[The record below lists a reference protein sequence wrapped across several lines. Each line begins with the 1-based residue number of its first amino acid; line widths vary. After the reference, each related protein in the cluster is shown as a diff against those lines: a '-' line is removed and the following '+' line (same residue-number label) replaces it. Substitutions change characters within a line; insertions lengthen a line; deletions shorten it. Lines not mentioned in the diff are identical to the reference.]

1 MISPEEF
8 VALLEKKD
16 LVSPEVV
23 AHLRRQ
29 IARPGK
35 PISAALIAKWL
46 VDRGHLSRL
55 LAQRLITKAEDSE
68 EIPKPG
74 RDIQF
79 DWEKEAEAEEEEL
92 GLAPLD
98 DEIPGASAV
107 KKGRPKPAAK
117 PPESP
122 PAKEPPPAAPPAGG
136 SLLDEELSPL
146 GAGALTGMGPLDGMA
161 DPSALA
167 ASETGAGSLEPLGRR
182 KKGLFGLGRG
192 RRRRRRDNVWDS
204 PLLLIGGGTLLFLV
218 ILGGVLYW
226 SWNRQ
231 TGDEMLEVADDFYR
245 AGSYTKAIAQYNAY
259 LEDFPQHEGV
269 SLARVRRGL
278 ARLRQATDHTSNWAK
293 ALAVANE
300 VLGEIAGEED
310 FAAEARPELV
320 AMLPEIAQGLADQAR
335 ADLSPDLV
343 TKAQEALALVNKYV
357 PASSRPV
364 TKLTDIQALL
374 GLTTREIARG
384 EELKKAMAGM
394 SEAVAKNETAAAYD
408 IRSALLKQYPS
419 LTENEELREAVLA
432 VSQAELAAIAT
443 IEKSQPAESEEPAA
457 AMLATVALARR
468 STESAPPGAEGHVI
482 FVLAEGAAYG
492 LNAASGEIL
501 WRRPAGFAESA
512 QSPAFPPTAISE
524 NGGSDAVMV
533 DAERNEVLRV
543 EAATGRPRWRHAVG
557 EPFDAHPVVAD
568 SRLLVA
574 TRSGRLVRIDL
585 ETGNSSDYIQLPQ
598 QLRVGPAI
606 DFRRSA
612 IYQVAE
618 HSNLFVLSLDD
629 GAPKQVVYL
638 GHAPGSVTVAPV
650 VINRYLVV
658 ADNDGVDH
666 ATLHVLSLEADE
678 ADQPPVRLLQSVRLK
693 GHVDA
698 TPQVSGARMLVATDR
713 GELYVF
719 EISGTDLE
727 NPLASRA
734 EGMASEERGRTDQEK
749 PEGLVRFP
757 LLQGGRVW
765 IADNQLTCY
774 DLQPSQGR
782 LQPLG
787 IKNEKSATLQPLV
800 AIGETVFHVRRKM
813 GLPGVLVSAVGPEAV
828 GPEKDKPYWWETHLA
843 APLAVEPIVDA
854 EAGQITAVT
863 SIGAIFQLSADG
875 LEAQAAQD
883 QPTVALKTAEI
894 RGPVTDVVRLKDR
907 LLVMAAGSGATQLPV
922 FDPQEGNR
930 FRWLFLPNPLAG
942 RPIAFGDGL
951 LAPSEVGQVFFLEPR
966 SGDKLTEPFQPT
978 LESGVRV
985 QWSQPALVGENEILL
1000 AEGRTG
1006 LYRIGI
1012 KDQPKPH
1019 LAALAHV
1026 DLAEPLVSP
1035 IAVLGKVAYAVDAA
1049 ESLCAFE
1056 LPKLTPSP
1064 PKPLG
1069 ARSVW
1074 GPQRLGE
1081 HVLLATD
1088 DDQLYC
1094 LDGDQKTVWQVPL
1107 PYGPLAGAPIEV
1119 DGHYL
1124 LAAESGVIWRAE
1136 TATGNEVAKIET
1148 GYPLGTGPVKLGDG
1162 LLVGGH
1168 DGSLYMVRMPLVP
1181 PP

>member
-1 MISPEEF
+1 MIAPEEF

-35 PISAALIAKWL
+35 PITAPLIAKWL

-55 LAQRLITKAEDSE
+55 LAQRLITRAEDTE
-68 EIPKPG
+68 ETPAPA
-74 RDIQF
+74 RDIKF

-98 DEIPGASAV
+98 DEIPGSPAA
-107 KKGRPKPAAK
+107 KKGRPRPAAK
-117 PPESP
+117 PPQSP

-136 SLLDEELSPL
+136 SLLEEELAPL
-146 GAGALTGMGPLDGMA
+146 ATGGLSGMGPLDGLA
-161 DPSALA
+161 DESALA
-167 ASETGAGSLEPLGRR
+167 ASETAAGPLEPLGRR
-182 KKGLFGLGRG
+182 KRGLFGLGGRG
-192 RRRRRRDNVWDS
+192 RRRRKRDNVWDS

-226 SWNRQ
+226 SLHRQ
-231 TGDEMLEVADDFYR
+231 TGDETLKVAEDFYR
-245 AGSYTKAIAQYNAY
+245 AGSYTKAIAQYNAF
-259 LEDFPQHEGV
+259 LDDFPQHEGV

-278 ARLRQATDHTSNWAK
+278 AQLRQSTDHTSDWSK
-293 ALAVANE
+293 ALAVAGE
-300 VLGEIAGEED
+300 VLGEIAGEEA

-320 AMLPEIAQGLADQAR
+320 AMLPEIAQGLANRAR
-335 ADLSPDLV
+335 ADLSPELV
-343 TKAQEALALVNKYV
+343 AKAEEALALVNKYI

-374 GLTTREIARG
+374 ALTTRQIARG
-384 EELKKAMAGM
+384 EELKKALAGM
-394 SEAVAKNETAAAYD
+394 REAVAKNETAAAYD

-419 LTENEELREAVLA
+419 LTDNDELREAVLA
-432 VSQAELAAIAT
+432 VSQAESAAVT
-443 IEKSQPAESEEPAA
+443 TVEKAQPAEAEEPAA

-468 STESAPPGAEGHVI
+468 TTESAPPGAEGHVI

-501 WRRPAGFAESA
+501 WRRPAGFA
-512 QSPAFPPTAISE
+512 QSTQTGAFPPKAITE
-524 NGGSDAVMV
+524 KAGSDAIMV

-557 EPFDAHPVVAD
+557 ERFDAHPVVAD

-585 ETGNSSDYIQLPQ
+585 ETGSSSDYIQLPQ
-598 QLRVGPAI
+598 QLRVGPAV

-612 IYQVAE
+612 MYQVAE
-618 HSNLFVLSLDD
+618 HSNLFVLSLED

-666 ATLHVLSLEADE
+666 ATLRVLSLEAEE

-693 GHVDA
+693 GHVDSA
-698 TPQVSGARMLVATDR
+698 PQVYGARMLVATDR

-734 EGMASEERGRTDQEK
+734 EGMASEERGQTNQEK

-765 IADNQLTCY
+765 IADNQLTRY

-782 LQPLG
+782 LQPRG
-787 IKNEKSATLQPLV
+787 IKNEKSATLQPLF
-800 AIGETVFHVRRKM
+800 AIGETVFHVRRKI
-813 GLPGVLVSAVGPEAV
+813 GLPGVLVSAVGPEKV
-828 GPEKDKPYWWETHLA
+828 EPYWETHLA

-854 EAGQITAVT
+854 EAGRITAVT
-863 SIGAIFQLSADG
+863 SIGAIFHLRIDG
-875 LEAQAAQD
+875 LESQAAQD
-883 QPTVALKTAEI
+883 QPTVALKPAEI

-922 FDPQEGNR
+922 FDPREGDR

-942 RPIAFGDGL
+942 RPVAFGDGL
-951 LAPSEVGQVFFLEPR
+951 LAPCEVGQVFFLEPR

-978 LESGVRV
+978 LESGVPVR
-985 QWSQPALVGENEILL
+985 WSPPALVGENEILL
-1000 AEGRTG
+1000 SEGRTG

-1019 LAALAHV
+1019 LAALAQV

-1035 IAVLGKVAYAVDAA
+1035 IAVLGKVVYAVDAA

-1056 LPKLTPSP
+1056 LPKLTSSP

-1069 ARSVW
+1069 ARCVW
-1074 GPQRLGE
+1074 GPERLGN

-1094 LDGDQKTVWQVPL
+1094 LDADQETVWQIPL
-1107 PYGPLAGAPIEV
+1107 PYGPLAGPPIEV

-1124 LAAESGVIWRAE
+1124 LAAESGVIWRVE

-1168 DGSLYMVRMPLVP
+1168 DGSLYKVQMPSVP